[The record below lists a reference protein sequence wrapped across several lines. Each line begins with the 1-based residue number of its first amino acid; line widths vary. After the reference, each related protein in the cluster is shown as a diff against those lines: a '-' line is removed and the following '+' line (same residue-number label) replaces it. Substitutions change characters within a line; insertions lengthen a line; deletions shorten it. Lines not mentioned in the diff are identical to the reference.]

1 LKLKGLTELS
11 CRRRGPARSSIAA
24 RPGASHEGTDMKRL
38 LMLTISATM
47 LFTPV
52 ASRAQQIDLSV
63 ITCKQFFDY
72 SKENMMVMMM
82 WLDGYYSEEDAPPVV
97 DFEKMGENMKKLG
110 EYCSKNQGKS
120 VITAA
125 DAVWEMSK

>member
-1 LKLKGLTELS
+1 
-11 CRRRGPARSSIAA
+11 
-24 RPGASHEGTDMKRL
+24 MKRL
-38 LMLTISATM
+38 LMLTVSATL

-97 DFEKMGENMKKLG
+97 DFEKMGENMKKLA
-110 EYCSKNQGKS
+110 EYCAKNQGKS